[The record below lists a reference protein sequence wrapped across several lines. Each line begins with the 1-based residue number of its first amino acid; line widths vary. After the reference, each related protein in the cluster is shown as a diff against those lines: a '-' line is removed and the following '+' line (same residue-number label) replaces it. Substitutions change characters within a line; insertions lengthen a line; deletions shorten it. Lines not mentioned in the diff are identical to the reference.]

1 MAKLHAV
8 IMAGGSGTR
17 FWPESRVCRPKQF
30 LPITGGRPMLA
41 ETVERLGDLVPP
53 ERTWVVTNSR
63 QADGAREACP
73 ELREDRI
80 LIEPCGRNT
89 AACIGLAA
97 TVLAAENP
105 QAVMAV
111 LPADHAIAP
120 AEAFQRTLQA
130 GAEVAAE
137 PGCLVTF
144 GIPPARPATGYGYI
158 HRGRKL
164 AAVGGITCYEV
175 ESFTEKPDRPT
186 AERYRAEGT
195 WFWNSGIFLWRAD
208 TILAAIRKALP
219 DLSRGLEALGLAA
232 RDGSWQTPLFTAE
245 LERIYPKLPSISIDH
260 GVMEAAE
267 GVRMLETPFRWSDV
281 GSWQAL
287 FEEIGPDGAGNAS
300 VFPEGGLLLAEDSSG
315 ILAYSGTAG
324 TIAVLGLQ
332 DVVVVRT
339 ADAVLVARRDR
350 AEEVK
355 ALVERLRAM
364 GREDLL

>member
-1 MAKLHAV
+1 
-8 IMAGGSGTR
+8 
-17 FWPESRVCRPKQF
+17 
-30 LPITGGRPMLA
+30 MLA
-41 ETVERLGDLVPP
+41 ETVDRLGSLIPR
-53 ERTWVVTNSR
+53 ERTWVVTNAR
-63 QADGAREACP
+63 QAAGAREACP
-73 ELREDRI
+73 GLREDRI
-80 LIEPCGRNT
+80 LAEPCGRNT

-97 TVLAAENP
+97 TVLAAVDPE
-105 QAVMAV
+105 AVMAV

-120 AEAFQRTLQA
+120 AESFQKTLKA

-137 PGCLVTF
+137 PGRLVTF

-158 HRGRKL
+158 HRGRQL
-164 AAVGGITCYEV
+164 DSVLGIACFEV
-175 ESFTEKPDRPT
+175 ESFTEKPDRAT

-208 TILAAIRKALP
+208 TILEAIREALP
-219 DLSRGLEALGLAA
+219 DLAEGLADLA
-232 RDGSWQTPLFTAE
+232 GSWNTPRFAAE
-245 LERIYPKLPSISIDH
+245 LERIYPALPSISIDH
-260 GVMEAAE
+260 GVMEKAE
-267 GVRMLETPFRWSDV
+267 GVRMLETPFSWSDV

-287 FEEIGPDGAGNAS
+287 YEEVGPDGSGNAS
-300 VFPEGGLLLAEDSSG
+300 VFPGGGLLLAEDSSG
-315 ILAYSGTAG
+315 VLAYSGTAG

-355 ALVERLRAM
+355 CLVERLREM